1 MDKRLL
7 LPFAALLILQ
17 AACIIGRPTVTPT
30 APLLPVPAEGTQ
42 PIITQAPSPL
52 PTQPSGTRPTA
63 TESATPSLPPP
74 PPTAGVYL
82 TLQVIAPEDGAVV
95 NTPQV
100 DVIGMT
106 APGAVVTV
114 NDDILLVGADG
125 RFQSTVSLEE
135 GPNLIEIVVS
145 DIEGNEASMEFTVI
159 YEP

>member
-7 LPFAALLILQ
+7 LPFAALLIVQ

-42 PIITQAPSPL
+42 PAVAQAPGAS
-52 PTQPSGTRPTA
+52 PTQPSASEPA
-63 TESATPSLPPP
+63 PPSLPPP
-74 PPTAGVYL
+74 PPTPGVYL
-82 TLQVIAPEDGAVV
+82 TLQVIAPQNGAVV
-95 NTPQV
+95 NMPQV

-106 APGAVVTV
+106 APGAVLTV
-114 NDDILLVGADG
+114 NDDIILVGADG